1 MDKIMNEIY
10 ESGFKIGK
18 KYYRDQIVNFK
29 DCIDNGLCDGY
40 IPYNVMQSIT
50 DLFIEEKRD
59 IPKELF
65 FSNETVHIFLV
76 GLYNGSK
83 KYRRNKRK
91 E

>member
-18 KYYRDQIVNFK
+18 KYYRDQIV
-29 DCIDNGLCDGY
+29 
-40 IPYNVMQSIT
+40 MQSIT

-65 FSNETVHIFLV
+65 LVMKLYIYFLYV
-76 GLYNGSK
+76 YTMGVKNIGEIK
-83 KYRRNKRK
+83 EKNKVIYRC
-91 E
+91 

>member
-18 KYYRDQIVNFK
+18 KYYRDQIV
-29 DCIDNGLCDGY
+29 
-40 IPYNVMQSIT
+40 MQSIT

-65 FSNETVHIFLV
+65 LVMKLYIYFL
-76 GLYNGSK
+76 
-83 KYRRNKRK
+83 
-91 E
+91 